1 MFFFGTFRHSL
12 DDKSRCTLPNCFR
25 DDLGKVVYATKGLD
39 NCLNFYPEETFKVLC
54 EKNAKLNE
62 LDSAQRRYQ
71 RMFFQTSFKYE
82 VDKSG
87 RITLSKNHLQIAGI
101 NKDIVIVGN
110 NDHIEIWD
118 KDIFEKID
126 ALQNEEFESNAQ
138 LIAQTYKE

>member
-39 NCLNFYPEETFKVLC
+39 NCLNIYPEETFKVLC
-54 EKNAKLNE
+54 EKNA
-62 LDSAQRRYQ
+62 
-71 RMFFQTSFKYE
+71 KYE

>member
-39 NCLNFYPEETFKVLC
+39 NCLNIYPEETFKVLC
-54 EKNAKLNE
+54 EKNAKLN
-62 LDSAQRRYQ
+62 
-71 RMFFQTSFKYE
+71 E